1 MLLYGYFYCQLY
13 ERDPS
18 GGKKRSKLHIF
29 LESNRAEET
38 ASCDY
43 CLVPPFLLALLISR
57 LLSYVIILQF
67 SLMCWPYS
75 YFLLARKKVL
85 AFSLAW
91 RKCTVFI
98 HLPLFGVFKSM
109 IREEEE
115 E

>member
-18 GGKKRSKLHIF
+18 GGKKKRNKLHIF

-43 CLVPPFLLALLISR
+43 CPVPPFLLALLISR

-75 YFLLARKKVL
+75 YFLLGQKKSSSIF
-85 AFSLAW
+85 FSL
-91 RKCTVFI
+91 
-98 HLPLFGVFKSM
+98 
-109 IREEEE
+109 EEVHSLYSPAIIWCL
-115 E
+115 